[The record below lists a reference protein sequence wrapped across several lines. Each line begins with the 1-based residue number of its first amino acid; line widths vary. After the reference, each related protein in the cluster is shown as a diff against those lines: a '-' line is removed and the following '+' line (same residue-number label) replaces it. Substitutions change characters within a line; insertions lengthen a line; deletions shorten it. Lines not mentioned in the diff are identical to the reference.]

1 MIDFDQ
7 MCYEWSMRNVFF
19 FDDDVTRTKK
29 ASPADSVAAAAFG
42 DSCIRS
48 GTRDI
53 HQGPL
58 CPDRLD

>member
-42 DSCIRS
+42 GSCIR
-48 GTRDI
+48 
-53 HQGPL
+53 
-58 CPDRLD
+58 